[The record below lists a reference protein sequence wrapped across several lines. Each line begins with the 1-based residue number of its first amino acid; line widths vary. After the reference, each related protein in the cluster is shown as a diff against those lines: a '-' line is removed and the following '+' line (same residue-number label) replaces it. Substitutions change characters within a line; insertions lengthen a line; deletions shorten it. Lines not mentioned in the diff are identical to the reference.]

1 MTNLVY
7 GSKLYKPYAPL
18 APTPDGTSLD
28 STRVSIVLPYAPS
41 WIGLWIGAMLTLC
54 EPENF
59 QEFDGGMSRD
69 DTAEIFRE
77 ALYDALLLPD
87 SEQLPTPYWD
97 DPEGD
102 DAASGEDNPAFPF
115 YEDAAAFAIGGFVL
129 YAAGIGAALQYWTVQ
144 QQFRVAV
151 RKHDLGGALKV
162 FLDGTFLGEY
172 DTYSA
177 TPELAYVDIVSP
189 GSMLRL
195 EVGENT
201 NPAVVGDPVVQII
214 RKRLWDGELLP
225 PNTRYNDITDT
236 VEVYDPVSDTW
247 SESPQSDPRLY
258 NQYPPPTLTDG
269 RCTAA
274 ARMVALLQ
282 ELIDTCIT
290 ALSVG
295 SGLIEIAAIITAAF
309 SPFVGFALFAALVLT
324 IAAALVEL
332 GYAVLFAEFEGFP
345 WDTFRCTLIDFI
357 DGDNY
362 ITPPSLELFK
372 AQVLPEYTLIQRT
385 TIDYVLSLAGSGGLN
400 DAVATRNED
409 YDCSDCEN
417 SLYFN
422 FLQSPYN
429 FQWFNWTGSGSW
441 QGRTTWSN
449 GVGWIGAQSAAA
461 NQRGLALAAF
471 DVPLNSNGYDR
482 FRISWVFPVNSV
494 YNVVVKNH
502 ATQATIASHYN
513 NNTGA
518 GTRCF
523 SVVVTAFD
531 ADTIDIYIA
540 YNSVTT
546 ALATLR
552 SIEFYDSGITPNACA

>member
-1 MTNLVY
+1 MSNLIY

-28 STRVSIVLPYAPS
+28 STRVSITLPYAPS

-54 EPENF
+54 DPENF
-59 QEFDGGMSRD
+59 QEFEGGMSRD

-214 RKRLWDGELLP
+214 RKRLWEGELLP

-236 VEVYDPVSDTW
+236 VEIYDPVSDTW
-247 SESPQSDPRLY
+247 IESPQSDPRLY
-258 NQYPPPTLTDG
+258 NQYPSPTLTNG

-282 ELIDTCIT
+282 ELVDTCII

-409 YDCSDCEN
+409 YNCSGCEN

-422 FLQSPYN
+422 FLESRYAFLWN
-429 FQWFNWTGSGSW
+429 GW
-441 QGRTTWSN
+441 QGAISYAGNPTWTL
-449 GVGWIGAQSAAA
+449 GTGFVGAISAAS
-461 NQRGLALAAF
+461 NQRGLTLVAQN
-471 DVPLNSNGYDR
+471 VPMNSNGYDR
-482 FRISWVFPVNSV
+482 FRISWVFAVNSV
-494 YNVVVKNH
+494 YQILVKNH
-502 ATQATIASHYN
+502 ATQALIVNHYN
-513 NNTGA
+513 NNTGSGA
-518 GTRCF
+518 RCF
-523 SVVVTAFD
+523 SVNVTTFD
-531 ADTIDIYIA
+531 ADTVDIYIGT
-540 YNSVTT
+540 NGVTT
-546 ALATLR
+546 TPPILKSL
-552 SIEFYDSGITPNACA
+552 EFYDSSITPHGCA

>member
-28 STRVSIVLPYAPS
+28 STRVSITLPYAPS

-54 EPENF
+54 DPENF

-77 ALYDALLLPD
+77 ALYDALLLPE

-195 EVGENT
+195 EVGDNT

-214 RKRLWDGELLP
+214 RKRLWEEELLP
-225 PNTRYNDITDT
+225 PNTRYNDIDDI

-295 SGLIEIAAIITAAF
+295 ADLIELAAIITAAF
-309 SPFVGFALFAALVLT
+309 SVFVGFALFAALVLT
-324 IAAALVEL
+324 IAAALLEL

-345 WDTFRCTLIDFI
+345 WDTFRCTLLGYISS
-357 DGDNY
+357 DNY
-362 ITPPSLELFK
+362 ITEENLNLFK
-372 AQVLPEYTLIQRT
+372 AQVLPEYTLVQRT
-385 TIDYVLSLAGSGGLN
+385 AIDYVLSLAGSGGLN
-400 DAVATRNED
+400 DAVATRSED
-409 YDCSDCEN
+409 YDCSACED

-422 FLQSPYN
+422 FRESRYEFVPMGWGGNQFFLAAPTYVTGQGWQTMPG
-429 FQWFNWTGSGSW
+429 GSGRNMGMW
-441 QGRTTWSN
+441 
-449 GVGWIGAQSAAA
+449 
-461 NQRGLALAAF
+461 ALN
-471 DVPLNSNGYDR
+471 VPLNTNGYDR
-482 FRISWVFPVNSV
+482 VRVSLYTPVNAV
-494 YNVVVKNH
+494 FQILVKNS
-502 ATQATIASHYN
+502 ATQALIQNTYV

-518 GTRCF
+518 GDYCDTLNF
-523 SVVVTAFD
+523 VAWA
-531 ADTIDIYIA
+531 ADEVDIYFG
-540 YNSVTT
+540 YNAVTNS
-546 ALATLR
+546 AGFLR
-552 SIEFYDSGITPNACA
+552 SLEWYDSSITPHGCA